1 MTGKRR
7 TAAAFSAALL
17 GMMAATAIAAPA
29 AATAI
34 AAPAAATAA
43 DAGSGGADE
52 PRGRRVFTDA
62 RHPPAYERLDTAEQT
77 RVDLGHAVFNT
88 QWVAAGTDNAA
99 RRDGLGPL
107 FNAAACDACHN
118 EGAHGRGPTGDGE
131 APAALV
137 IQLELPPPDSK
148 LPPGGAAYS
157 SSGDPRYGHTLS
169 TAALDGFQPE
179 GKVSIRYAALS
190 GRYPDGRLWQLRA
203 PRYVLTEL
211 TRGPLSPRT
220 VVQPRLAPALFGVG
234 LLEAVEGETAARFGW
249 QGTSIA
255 VRDQTTKAFARD
267 MGLTTSDRPVDDCT
281 AAEPE
286 CRAAPDGGIP
296 EVADDLLEA
305 VVEFQRTLA
314 VPESV
319 LPGDRETAESGAR
332 PEPDGRAKRAAPAG
346 GLFAAAGCAA
356 CHRPTLPLR
365 QGTIAPYTDLH
376 LHDLGSPLADRDARG
391 HSVPSRWRTAPLWG
405 MAYRLRHEPVPTFLH
420 DGRARSIEEAI
431 LWHDG
436 EAQAA
441 KLLFTRL
448 TAAQRTELID
458 WITSL

>member
-1 MTGKRR
+1 M
-7 TAAAFSAALL
+7 
-17 GMMAATAIAAPA
+17 
-29 AATAI
+29 
-34 AAPAAATAA
+34 
-43 DAGSGGADE
+43 
-52 PRGRRVFTDA
+52 
-62 RHPPAYERLDTAEQT
+62 
-77 RVDLGHAVFNT
+77 
-88 QWVAAGTDNAA
+88 
-99 RRDGLGPL
+99 
-107 FNAAACDACHN
+107 
-118 EGAHGRGPTGDGE
+118 
-131 APAALV
+131 
-137 IQLELPPPDSK
+137 
-148 LPPGGAAYS
+148 
-157 SSGDPRYGHTLS
+157 S

-249 QGTSIA
+249 QGTSIT

-319 LPGDRETAESGAR
+319 LPSDRETAESGAR

-356 CHRPTLPLR
+356 LSPPHPAAAAGNDRALHGLAPAMTWARPWPTATRGDTAYPPVGARLPSGEWPIGCATNQCPRFCTTDALDR
-365 QGTIAPYTDLH
+365 SRRPFFGTMAKPKQR
-376 LHDLGSPLADRDARG
+376 SCFSLA
-391 HSVPSRWRTAPLWG
+391 
-405 MAYRLRHEPVPTFLH
+405 
-420 DGRARSIEEAI
+420 
-431 LWHDG
+431 
-436 EAQAA
+436 
-441 KLLFTRL
+441 
-448 TAAQRTELID
+448 
-458 WITSL
+458 